1 MKATQ
6 LAWMMLCLALA
17 LLAGESLFV
26 VGEGEQV
33 LRTRFGAARGEV
45 LAPGLHASWPFE
57 HLLRFDARTS
67 TQALQGEP
75 FLSGEQQ
82 ALLVDLALSWRV
94 QDAMLF
100 YTALGADEQRASG
113 QLADALRSELKAAYA
128 GRSLAAIVAAPN
140 GGVDAPILARLAQRA
155 KALGL
160 RLLDAE
166 VTRIDPT
173 DEAAAAIARRMQA
186 GYEADAR
193 KVRAEAEAD
202 VQRIQADGERQRAQL
217 LAEANRDSQRL
228 RGEGDAQAATVY
240 ARAYGRNP
248 EFAAFYRSL
257 EAYRTALGREG
268 DVLVIQPDGDFYKY
282 LRSPARR

>member
-1 MKATQ
+1 MKATH
-6 LAWMMLCLALA
+6 LAWLTLCLALA

-33 LRTRFGAARGEV
+33 LRTRFNAVQGEV
-45 LAPGLHASWPFE
+45 LGPGLHASWPFE
-57 HLLRFDARTS
+57 HLLHFDARTN
-67 TQALQGEP
+67 TQAMLGES

-82 ALLVDLALSWRV
+82 ALQVDLALSWRV
-94 QDAMLF
+94 QDPVRF
-100 YTALGADEQRASG
+100 YAAVGADEQRAAG
-113 QLADALRSELKAAYA
+113 QLADALRSELKATYA
-128 GRSLAAIVAAPN
+128 GRSLAAIVGAPN
-140 GGVDAPILARLAQRA
+140 GGIDAPMQARMAQRA
-155 KALGL
+155 SALGL
-160 RLLDAE
+160 RLLDAQ

-173 DEAAAAIARRMQA
+173 DEVAVAIARRMQA
-186 GYEADAR
+186 GYEAEAR
-193 KVRAEAEAD
+193 EVRALAEAD
-202 VQRIQADGERQRAQL
+202 VQRTQAEGERRRAQL
-217 LAEANRDSQRL
+217 LAQANRDAQRV
-228 RGEGDAQAATVY
+228 RGEGDALAAAVY

>member
-1 MKATQ
+1 MKATH
-6 LAWMMLCLALA
+6 LAWLMLCLALA

-26 VGEGEQV
+26 VDEGEQV
-33 LRTRFGAARGEV
+33 LRTRFGAAQGEV
-45 LAPGLHASWPFE
+45 LSPGLHASWPFE
-57 HLLRFDARTS
+57 HLQRFDMRTS

-75 FLSGEQQ
+75 FLDQEQQ
-82 ALLVDLALSWRV
+82 ALLVDMSLSWRV
-94 QDAMLF
+94 GDPLAF
-100 YTALGADEQRASG
+100 FKALGADEQRAAG
-113 QLADALRSELKAAYA
+113 QLADALRSELKSAYA
-128 GRSLAAIVAAPN
+128 GMGLAAIVAAPN
-140 GGVDAPILARLAQRA
+140 GGIDGPMQQRLAQRA
-155 KALGL
+155 AALGL
-160 RLLDAE
+160 RLLDAQ

-173 DEAAAAIARRMQA
+173 DEVATAIARRMQA

-193 KVRAEAEAD
+193 QVRALADAD
-202 VQRIQADGERQRAQL
+202 VQRIQAESERKRAQL
-217 LAEANRDSQRL
+217 LGDANRDAQRA
-228 RGEGDAQAATVY
+228 RGEGDAQAAQSY

>member
-6 LAWMMLCLALA
+6 LAWLMLCLALA

-33 LRTRFGAARGEV
+33 LRTRFGAAQGEV

-67 TQALQGEP
+67 TQQLQGEP
-75 FLSGEQQ
+75 FLGGEQQ

-100 YTALGADEQRASG
+100 YSTVGADEQRASG

-140 GGVDAPILARLAQRA
+140 GGVDAPMLARLAERA

-160 RLLDAE
+160 RLLDAQ

-173 DEAAAAIARRMQA
+173 DEAAAAIARRMQS

-193 KVRAEAEAD
+193 KVRAQAEAE

-217 LAEANRDSQRL
+217 LGDANREAQRL
-228 RGEGDAQAATVY
+228 RGEGDAQAAAVY

>member
-1 MKATQ
+1 MKATH
-6 LAWMMLCLALA
+6 LAWLMLCLALA

-33 LRTRFGAARGEV
+33 LRTRFGAVQGEV
-45 LAPGLHASWPFE
+45 LSSGLHASWPFE
-57 HLLRFDARTS
+57 HLLHFDARTT
-67 TQALQGEP
+67 TQSLQGEP
-75 FLSGEQQ
+75 FLDHEQQ
-82 ALLVDLALSWRV
+82 ALLVDLSLSWRV
-94 QDAMLF
+94 RDPAAF
-100 YTALGADEQRASG
+100 YTAVGADEQRAGG
-113 QLADALRSELKAAYA
+113 QLADALRGELKAAYA
-128 GRSLAAIVAAPN
+128 DKSLSAVIAAPN
-140 GGVDAPILARLAQRA
+140 GGIDGPMQERLAQRA
-155 KALGL
+155 SALGL
-160 RLLDAE
+160 RLLDAQ

-173 DEAAAAIARRMQA
+173 DEVATAIARRMQA

-193 KVRAEAEAD
+193 GVRAQADAD
-202 VQRIQADGERQRAQL
+202 VQRIQAEGERKRAQR
-217 LAEANRDSQRL
+217 LAQANRDAQRV
-228 RGEGDAQAATVY
+228 RGEGDAQAAMAY